1 MNEASTAKDALVAG
15 NWQAAASF
23 AELTERR
30 RGRIRRYLYEH
41 PRVMDAVVALS
52 YILLVAPTA
61 VDALVSGKWLAA
73 ALLGTVAGALFLRRF
88 HPVGLVAFVAVME
101 VAVTLLHPG
110 GPTCPRA
117 CGSRCTPWRWCTPG
131 ASRSSPWRQPPH
143 RSPSSTCWPPS
154 GPWKTPSSRTGGQP
168 GGLPPAHQHRH
179 RCHHRTVQRH
189 RHGHRHRCEA
199 APGT

>member
-23 AELTERR
+23 AELNERR

-61 VDALVSGKWLAA
+61 VDALVAGKWLAA

-101 VAVTLLHPG
+101 VAVTLLHPW
-110 GPTCPRA
+110 
-117 CGSRCTPWRWCTPG
+117 GSNVSTGLWFSLYSVAVVHTRRFALITMAAAART
-131 ASRSSPWRQPPH
+131 A
-143 RSPSSTCWPPS
+143 SPSSTCWQPS
-154 GPWKTPSSRTGGQP
+154 GPWKTPSSRTRGP
-168 GGLPPAHQHRH
+168 TRRTSTCSPASPPVPPSHCPTSSPRASAS
-179 RCHHRTVQRH
+179 V
-189 RHGHRHRCEA
+189 
-199 APGT
+199 